1 MLGDHIL
8 YSHDFSDG
16 EGIDIRK
23 RSLTLITDNDFGVY
37 HRGRI
42 ETPNGIARHKI
53 SNKPTLCLKP
63 LSV

>member
-23 RSLTLITDNDFGVY
+23 RSLTLITDDFEAC

-42 ETPNGIARHKI
+42 ETPNGKTRHKI